1 MSELLVE
8 RERLVMEAEDLR
20 SFVAGRHF
28 MHNLFN
34 RQGLPPSHLPRTWQR
49 AYEPLFSDW
58 LNRHDVIHEALRDLR
73 MGDPESAERLLK
85 HEVGEFR
92 RTRRMMSTCGNTPHN
107 RTEQSHRAATVKKNL
122 NRECMCFHRTL
133 ACHLLRPFYC
143 SKVRA
148 GRLPFGNL

>member
-1 MSELLVE
+1 MDAVSVARAQAALALSVSYYQDETVSELLVE
-8 RERLVMEAEDLR
+8 RERLAMEAEDLR

-28 MHNLFN
+28 THNLFN

-85 HEVGEFR
+85 HEVGKFSDNEE
-92 RTRRMMSTCGNTPHN
+92 NDEH
-107 RTEQSHRAATVKKNL
+107 L
-122 NRECMCFHRTL
+122 RE
-133 ACHLLRPFYC
+133 
-143 SKVRA
+143 
-148 GRLPFGNL
+148 

>member
-1 MSELLVE
+1 MDALSVARAQAALALSVSYYQDETVSELLVE
-8 RERLVMEAEDLR
+8 RERLAMEAEDLR

-28 MHNLFN
+28 MNNLFN

-85 HEVGEFR
+85 HEVGEF
-92 RTRRMMSTCGNTPHN
+92 SDNEEKDEH
-107 RTEQSHRAATVKKNL
+107 L
-122 NRECMCFHRTL
+122 REYT
-133 ACHLLRPFYC
+133 A
-143 SKVRA
+143 
-148 GRLPFGNL
+148 